1 MDRKNLLRE
10 GERLDD
16 LQYKDLFIIQHPKKY
31 CFTSDAVMLANFVK
45 GGSKDK
51 MVDLCSG
58 SGIIGLL
65 ASQKQNIKFTVLV
78 ELQEY
83 LADMSRRSVEYNQLQ
98 DKITVVN
105 RKLQG
110 VSKEIGEGEFS
121 IVVCNPPYKLN
132 GSILNENSEIAI
144 CRHEIAVTLEDIVK
158 ETSKLLK
165 YGGKFYT
172 VNKEERLVDIACL
185 CRKYGMEVKK
195 IAIIPSEKGANVVM
209 VEALKGGKSGVK
221 IEITPRV

>member
-1 MDRKNLLRE
+1 MNKKNLLHD

-16 LQYKDLFIIQHPKKY
+16 LQYKNLFIIQHPKKY

-58 SGIIGLL
+58 SGVIGIL
-65 ASQKQNIKFTVLV
+65 ASQKQNIKSTVLV

-83 LADMSRRSVEYNQLQ
+83 LADMSNRSIEYNQLQ
-98 DKITVVN
+98 DKIIVVN

-110 VSKEIGEGEFS
+110 VSKEIGEGKFS
-121 IVVCNPPYKLN
+121 IVVCNPPYKLS

-144 CRHEIAVTLEDIVK
+144 CRHEIAVTLEDIIK

-195 IAIIPSEKGANVVM
+195 IEIIPSEKGANVVM

-221 IEITPRV
+221 IDITPRI

>member
-1 MDRKNLLRE
+1 MNKINLLCE

-16 LQYKDLFIIQHPKKY
+16 LQYKNLYIIQHPKKY

-45 GGSKDK
+45 GGSKDR
-51 MVDLCSG
+51 MIDLCSG

-65 ASQKQNIKFTVLV
+65 ASEKQNIKHTVLV
-78 ELQEY
+78 ELQDY
-83 LADMSRRSVEYNQLQ
+83 LADMSRRSVEYNGLQ
-98 DKITVVN
+98 DKITVIN

-110 VSKEIGEGEFS
+110 VSKELGEGTFS
-121 IVVCNPPYKLN
+121 IVTCNPPYKLN
-132 GSILNENSEIAI
+132 GSILNENSEIAV
-144 CRHEIAVTLEDIVK
+144 CRHEITVTLEEIIK

-195 IAIIPSEKGANVVM
+195 IALVPSAKGANVIM

-221 IEITPRV
+221 MEIVPRV